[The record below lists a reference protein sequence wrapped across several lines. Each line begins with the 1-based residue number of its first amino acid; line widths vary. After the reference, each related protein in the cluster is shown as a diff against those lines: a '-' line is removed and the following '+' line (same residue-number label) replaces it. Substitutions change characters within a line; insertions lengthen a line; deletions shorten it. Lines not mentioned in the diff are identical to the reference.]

1 MARRA
6 CKISAFRADF
16 MSAAEDPDQFLQN
29 CIDGE
34 LFIYNNTKKFPIKSC
49 GIGNFL
55 IEYMEKSSLIILGVL
70 ERSKIHGS

>member
-34 LFIYNNTKKFPIKSC
+34 LFIYNNTKKVPYKILRYRELFDRIHREKFPILDKAE
-49 GIGNFL
+49 NRVVK
-55 IEYMEKSSLIILGVL
+55 E
-70 ERSKIHGS
+70 